1 MEHTTSHGLYGE
13 VSREDALERLPEI
26 EDIRDEEL
34 REQVLSVVRE
44 FPDYFW
50 TAPASSHHH
59 PPEHQARHGLWLHT
73 KRVCTAFER
82 VAKSMVKQGHL
93 DWEDIDKGR
102 AACILHDMY
111 KYGIPP
117 TSVDG
122 TSSSHDVAAANW
134 LREHTSLPDA
144 VTDAVEAHNGPWYAG
159 DPPTSHLQQMVHIAD
174 LNASDEDARYAVKD
188 PHPILVEKFPRVNI
202 RGDE

>member
-1 MEHTTSHGLYGE
+1 MENVTSHTLYGDI
-13 VSREDALERLPEI
+13 SRAEALERLPEI
-26 EDIRDEEL
+26 SDIRDEEL
-34 REQVLSVVRE
+34 REQVLQTVRQ

-93 DWEDIDKGR
+93 DWSDIDKGR

-111 KYGIPP
+111 KYGVPP
-117 TSVDG
+117 TSVDS
-122 TSSSHDVAAANW
+122 TSSSHDVTAANW
-134 LREHTSLPDA
+134 LLENTQLPSE
-144 VTDAVEAHNGPWYAG
+144 VIDAVEAHNGPWYAG
-159 DPPTSHLQQMVHIAD
+159 NPPTSHLQQMVHIAD
-174 LNASDEDARYAVKD
+174 LNASDENARYAVKD
-188 PHPILVEKFPRVNI
+188 PHRILLEKFPRIEV
-202 RGDE
+202 RGDN

>member
-1 MEHTTSHGLYGE
+1 MEHVPAQELYGDI
-13 VSREDALERLPEI
+13 SRDEALARLPEI
-26 EDIRDEEL
+26 EDIHDEEL
-34 REQVLSVVRE
+34 REQVIQVVRD
-44 FPDYFW
+44 FADYFW

-93 DWEDIDKGR
+93 SWEDIDKGR

-111 KYGIPP
+111 KYGMPP
-117 TSVDG
+117 TSVDS
-122 TSSSHDVAAANW
+122 TSGSHDVTAANW
-134 LREHTSLPDA
+134 LREHTELPPE
-144 VTDAVEAHNGPWYAG
+144 VCNAVEAHNGPWYAG

-174 LNASDEDARYAVKD
+174 LNASDENARYAVKD
-188 PHPILVEKFPRVNI
+188 PHSVLTEKFPRI
-202 RGDE
+202 ESR

>member
-1 MEHTTSHGLYGE
+1 MEIDSHELYGDI
-13 VSREDALERLPEI
+13 SREEATRRFPEV
-26 EDIRDEEL
+26 EAIRDEEL
-34 REQVLSVVRE
+34 REQVIQVIRD

-82 VAKSMVKQGHL
+82 TAKSMVKQGHL
-93 DWEDIDKGR
+93 DWEDVDKGR

-111 KYGIPP
+111 KYGVPP

-122 TSSSHDVAAANW
+122 TENDHDKLAANW
-134 LREHTSLPDA
+134 LSEHTSLDSD
-144 VTDAVEAHNGPWYAG
+144 VIGAVEAHNGPYYAG
-159 DPPTSHLQQMVHIAD
+159 KVPKSHLEQMVHIAD
-174 LNASDEDARYAVKD
+174 LHASDESVRIAVKD
-188 PHPILVEKFPRVNI
+188 PHPVLDEAFPRVSS
-202 RGDE
+202 R